1 MRSGTVYQLPNL
13 AHTITE
19 IGSGLLPTPTATPY
33 GRNKSASKGAAVRP
47 SLSSLVTQKNFYPTP
62 RSCSAMAANLS
73 EKMAMHPHNNLEVAI
88 ARKMLPTPCARD
100 YKGAR
105 SKESLALAGR
115 DGSNSLPDA
124 FAISGQSAKLNPQFV
139 EVLMGF
145 PIMHTDLNA

>member
-47 SLSSLVTQKNFYPTP
+47 SLSSLVTQKNFYPT
-62 RSCSAMAANLS
+62 L
-73 EKMAMHPHNNLEVAI
+73 KT
-88 ARKMLPTPCARD
+88 MLPTPCARD